1 LRRLDLFREGDNNTL
16 QQRSWNGRTWTA
28 WETIGAGIDDTPSA
42 VSWDEDRIDVIALGA
57 NGHLLHKHFS

>member
-16 QQRSWNGRTWTA
+16 QQRSWNGRTWTPG
-28 WETIGAGIDDTPSA
+28 ETIGAGIDDTPSA
-42 VSWDEDRIDVIALGA
+42 VSWDEDRIDVIAMGA